1 MTRVKAGFKAH
12 RRHKKIL
19 DLAKGYRLSR
29 RTNFKR
35 AREAVLRA
43 GEHIFHGRKLRKRD
57 MRSLWI
63 TRISAGLFDTDLNYS
78 TFIKGLK
85 DLKID
90 LNRKVLAN
98 LAGNDKSSFDSLV
111 QKVIENL
118 KK

>member
-63 TRISAGLFDTDLNYS
+63 TRISAGLFETGLNYS
-78 TFIKGLK
+78 RFIKGLK
-85 DLKID
+85 DLKIE

-98 LAGNDKSSFDSLV
+98 LALNDKTSFEELV
-111 QKVIENL
+111 SKVKSNL
-118 KK
+118 K